1 MPDQVT
7 KVTKVG
13 FGSRLGGSFKGIFFG
28 ILLFLASFVV
38 IYWNEGRVDVSEI
51 ANTAIEISATEQN
64 TDAALEGQLVSM
76 TGLLQT
82 EDIIG
87 DGLYLEPGNFVRVYR
102 RVEMFAWKENS
113 DSKTT
118 TNLGGSQTTETTYTY
133 TKEWSVTPQSSSSFE
148 EVEGHTNSEKA
159 IEDKTVTASN
169 AIVGIYVVQ
178 PDKMQLPATTLL
190 TLDDKIVN
198 ISTTNLISSST
209 PKTVREGNYI
219 FVGEGTLSNPEVGDL
234 RIQYEV
240 LRPGSSVTAFGKLS
254 GNSLVS
260 YTDKDGTI
268 LYRALAESREDAVS
282 TMHSEYT
289 LWLWIFRIVGFLM
302 MWIGLS
308 SILAP
313 ISVLFD
319 ILPALGSISRSLV
332 GGITFVIALILSGL
346 AIIISMLLHSL
357 VALIILGVVGI
368 GAAVW
373 FVKKKMRS

>member
-38 IYWNEGRVDVSEI
+38 IYWNEGRVAVSEI